1 MGRSEFYFWQDFVR
15 IVKYQRETNRRP
27 NCMNSGLLNE
37 CLSDYVPDSRF
48 QDDET
53 LNVNIDYKDSQFMVI
68 RNL

>member
-1 MGRSEFYFWQDFVR
+1 
-15 IVKYQRETNRRP
+15 
-27 NCMNSGLLNE
+27 MNSGLLNE